1 MVYIK
6 KILKKIWD
14 IFTWPYYK
22 IKEEL
27 AWRKKIKELKKRDP
41 FIYK

>member
-6 KILKKIWD
+6 KFWEWITTPYANWKRERMLKK
-14 IFTWPYYK
+14 K
-22 IKEEL
+22 IE
-27 AWRKKIKELKKRDP
+27 ELKKRDP